1 MKKRALISVSDK
13 AGVVEFGKSLIEL
26 GFEIISTG
34 NTKKTFEENG
44 IETLGIEDITNFNE
58 ILGGRVKTLHPNV
71 HSAIL
76 CDYDKPEH
84 IKTLEELDIKKIDL
98 VCVNLY
104 PFEENLKAQKDHSTL
119 IEKID
124 IGGPTMIRAA
134 AKNYKHIIVCSDPNQ
149 YEFVINGIREKGDLD
164 YSEREKLSRE
174 AFSLIAHYDNV
185 ISSYF
190 LSRGTECDKLDS
202 FSMGYNKKEELRYGL
217 NPFQNSNFY
226 YDQLPIKQLQGK
238 QLSYNNLLDI
248 DAILKMA
255 KDFNDNVCIAVK
267 HLNPCGIAFGD
278 TVVESYKN
286 AYSCDSISI
295 FGGIVCFKKEV
306 DEETALEMK
315 KTFLEVVLA
324 PSFTQGA
331 IEVFSQKKN
340 LRVLTYDDVLI
351 EVEARTVLGGV
362 LVQESDRK
370 TLQKEEAKVVTKRG
384 IDEKI
389 LDELIFAD
397 TVCKHVMSNAIVVTK
412 DRKTVGIGVGQTN
425 RIQSA
430 KIALEQ
436 AREKGITEGLVLASD
451 AFFPFDD
458 TVRFSKD
465 YGVEYI
471 VQPGGSV
478 KDDEVIM
485 ACDEL
490 DIAMVFSGNRHFK
503 H

>member
-13 AGVVEFGKSLIEL
+13 TGVVEFGKKLIEL
-26 GFEIISTG
+26 GFEIVSTG

-44 IETLGIEDITNFNE
+44 VETLGIEDVTSFNE
-58 ILGGRVKTLHPNV
+58 ILGGRVKTLHPNI

-76 CDYDKPEH
+76 CDYDKEEH
-84 IKTLEELDIKKIDL
+84 IKTLEELNIKKIDL

-104 PFEENLKAQKDHSTL
+104 PFEENLKAQKDHATL

-134 AKNYKHIIVCSDPNQ
+134 AKNYKHIIVCSDASQ
-149 YEFVINGIREKGDLD
+149 YSFITDALERNGDLD
-164 YSEREKLSRE
+164 YCEREKLSRE

-185 ISSYF
+185 INSYF
-190 LSRGTECDKLDS
+190 LSRDENCELDS
-202 FSMGYNKKEELRYGL
+202 LRMDYQNKEELRYGL
-217 NPFQNSNFY
+217 NPFQKSNFY
-226 YDQLPIKQLQGK
+226 YDELPIRQIQGK

-248 DAILKMA
+248 DAILKMSR
-255 KDFNDNVCIAVK
+255 DFNDNVCIAVK

-278 TVVESYKN
+278 TVLESYKN
-286 AYSCDSISI
+286 AHSCDSVSI
-295 FGGIVCFKKEV
+295 FGGIVCLKKEV
-306 DEETALEMK
+306 DEETALEMT

-324 PSFTQGA
+324 PSFTKEA
-331 IEVFSQKKN
+331 LEVFESKKN
-340 LRVLTYDDVLI
+340 LRVLTYVEQNI

-362 LVQESDRK
+362 LVQETDRK
-370 TLQKEEAKVVTKRG
+370 TFLKEEAKVVSKREVS
-384 IDEKI
+384 EKI

-412 DRKTVGIGVGQTN
+412 DNKTVGIGVGQTN

-436 AREKGITEGLVLASD
+436 AKEKGFTKGLVLASD

-458 TVRFSKD
+458 TVRFSKE

-471 VQPGGSV
+471 VQPGGSIR
-478 KDDEVIM
+478 DEDVIK

-490 DIAMVFSGNRHFK
+490 DIAMVFTGNRHFK